1 MNLREMS
8 YLVAVANLHNFSK
21 AAEHCNVSQPTL
33 STQIKKM
40 EEWLGVKIFE
50 RNNKRVMITE
60 KGQDIIQSAKK
71 ILQEVERIKEIAECS
86 HSPFAGKFRLGAFP
100 TLSTYI
106 FPSIVPQ
113 IKKLMPELRLI
124 LIEDK
129 TSILIESL
137 HNGEID
143 AALFALPVH
152 DDSFKVKQLFND
164 RFFLAVPP
172 DHPLA
177 EHTEISVEALTS
189 YRLLLLEEGHCLRD
203 NALEIC
209 QQYDIAEEQDFRA
222 TGLETLRQMVKAGTG
237 ITLMPEVAINKRE
250 TGIHYIPF
258 TEPTPFRSIG
268 LAYRKT
274 STKKE
279 IIQKLEELLKNF
291 SGDIL

>member
-8 YLVAVANLHNFSK
+8 YLVAVADLHHFSK
-21 AAEHCNVSQPTL
+21 AAEQCNVSQPTL

-40 EEWLGVKIFE
+40 EQWLGIKIFE

-60 KGQDIIQSAKK
+60 AGRDIIQSAKK

-86 HSPFAGKFRLGAFP
+86 QNPLAGKFRLGAFP
-100 TLSTYI
+100 TLSTYV

-113 IKKLMPELRLI
+113 IKALMPDLRLI

-129 TSILIESL
+129 TSALMESL
-137 HNGEID
+137 HRGDID
-143 AALFALPVH
+143 AALFALPLH
-152 DDSFKVKQLFND
+152 DDFFEVKALFDD

-172 DHPLA
+172 NHPLA
-177 EHTEISVEALTS
+177 EHTEIAVEALAS

-209 QQYDIAEEQDFRA
+209 QQHNIAEEQDFRA
-222 TGLETLRQMVKAGTG
+222 TGLETLRQMVMAGTG
-237 ITLMPEVAINKRE
+237 ITLMPEIAINAHE

-258 TEPTPFRSIG
+258 TEPTPYRSIG

-279 IIQKLEELLKNF
+279 IIQHVEDVLKSF
-291 SGDIL
+291 HR